1 MSEYLLAGDD
11 ELTRLQLQARVW
23 AESAETLF
31 DHIGILPGWSAV
43 DLGCGAMGVLGPLLQ
58 RVGTDGYVVGVD
70 GDAYLLQAAAAYLLR
85 EGLEAVDLR
94 HGDAT
99 QTMLDAAS
107 FDVVHA
113 RFLFPHIP
121 QPQTLLDEMMRLA
134 RPGGII
140 IAQEPDHSSWHFYP
154 RCPEWPELLD
164 ILERALALRGDIN
177 IGRRIYGIFRDA
189 GLNDL
194 RVRAAVVALQNGH
207 PYMRMP
213 VMAAQAMRERIVA
226 AGLVTAARLDA
237 LVAAVERA
245 ALADDTLQITFTTV
259 QVWGRTAGGGAGD
272 DAR

>member
-154 RCPEWPELLD
+154 RCPEWPEAA
-164 ILERALALRGDIN
+164 RYSG
-177 IGRRIYGIFRDA
+177 A
-189 GLNDL
+189 G
-194 RVRAAVVALQNGH
+194 AG
-207 PYMRMP
+207 
-213 VMAAQAMRERIVA
+213 A
-226 AGLVTAARLDA
+226 AGRYQYRPTHLRHFPRRRPERFARARCGCRVT
-237 LVAAVERA
+237 ERPSVHA
-245 ALADDTLQITFTTV
+245 H
-259 QVWGRTAGGGAGD
+259 AGDGGAGD
-272 DAR
+272 ARTHSGRRVGDGGATGCVGRRRRAGGAG